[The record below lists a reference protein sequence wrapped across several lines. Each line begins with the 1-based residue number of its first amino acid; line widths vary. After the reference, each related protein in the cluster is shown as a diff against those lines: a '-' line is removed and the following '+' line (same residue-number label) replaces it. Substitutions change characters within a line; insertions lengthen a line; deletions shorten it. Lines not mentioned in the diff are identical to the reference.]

1 MYCYQFKESK
11 ARVELGTGKIKCL
24 GYANNVKGY
33 HLWVPLPTRL
43 LLSRNEMMLQPESL
57 KEQENLVC
65 MVEQISVRF
74 KESSGV
80 HTRDLIPS

>member
-1 MYCYQFKESK
+1 MKLGESK
-11 ARVELGTGKIKCL
+11 CW

-43 LLSRNEMMLQPESL
+43 LLSKKEMILQPEGV

-74 KESSGV
+74 KEGAHV
-80 HTRDLIPS
+80 FVPKI